1 MPFSPAPDNRT
12 IFKCNKG
19 CDVGNALTE
28 SQPSRG
34 AMVTMQMQGFITLNP
49 KGENMLIES
58 HGSQAI
64 QRQISQGK
72 DTLQSTFLGERKGIS
87 LY

>member
-1 MPFSPAPDNRT
+1 
-12 IFKCNKG
+12 
-19 CDVGNALTE
+19 
-28 SQPSRG
+28 
-34 AMVTMQMQGFITLNP
+34 MQMQGFITLNP